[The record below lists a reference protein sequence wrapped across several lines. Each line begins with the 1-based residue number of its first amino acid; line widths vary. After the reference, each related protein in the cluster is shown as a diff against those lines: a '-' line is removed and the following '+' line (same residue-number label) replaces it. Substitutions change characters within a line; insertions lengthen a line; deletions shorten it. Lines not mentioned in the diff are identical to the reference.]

1 MRQDFYSDDLGKSL
15 EILEEELAHQ
25 GQQITGVM
33 GGRLPGETTWH
44 ITVVSARISTRPPA
58 RVAHVLTQND
68 YTDAD
73 QSDDERG

>member
-33 GGRLPGETTWH
+33 GGRLPGEKTWH
-44 ITVVSARISTRPPA
+44 ITVVSARISTRPPK
-58 RVAHVLTQND
+58 QSD
-68 YTDAD
+68 YTDVD